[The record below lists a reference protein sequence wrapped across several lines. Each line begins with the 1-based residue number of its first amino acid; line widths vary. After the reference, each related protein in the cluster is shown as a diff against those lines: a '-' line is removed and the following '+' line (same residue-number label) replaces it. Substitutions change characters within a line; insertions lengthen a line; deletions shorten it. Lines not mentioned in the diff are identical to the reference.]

1 MQGISWKLG
10 LFYIGTIGLAIG
22 LFQSVTKYGEAALKP
37 QPKITGIYR
46 LKTPTMPNCLRD
58 SLLEIEQSGRFI
70 NAMILPAT
78 ELVRPAPPTAGKVA
92 HVGSPQSRLQGTF
105 GGTFAS
111 ENKAESIVMTGHDRQ
126 VGTCFVTT
134 IGVSAKI
141 QNGMIS
147 GTLKLNQE
155 NPTSAPPPSV
165 MNQAT
170 YNNGN
175 AQTLTFWAEKLK

>member
-37 QPKITGIYR
+37 QPKITGVYR

-70 NAMILPAT
+70 NAMILPEA
-78 ELVRPAPPTAGKVA
+78 ELVRPAPPTAGKTA

-111 ENKAESIVMTGHDRQ
+111 ETPAESIVMNGRDRQ
-126 VGTCFVTT
+126 VGTCFVTA
-134 IGVSAKI
+134 IGITAKI
-141 QNGMIS
+141 QNGTVS
-147 GTLKLNQE
+147 GTLKLNDQ
-155 NPTSAPPPSV
+155 NPTSALPATV
-165 MNQAT
+165 LNQPT

-175 AQTLTFWAEKLK
+175 AQTLTFQAEKVK